1 MFESGEEIE
10 DKMHKF
16 KYDIEKE
23 TGIPWKK
30 KKSYRYLYTL
40 ACQKGVILRAFKR
53 MKRGKSDRKDIQMVE
68 EDLDGWVEKI
78 QKIIQNT
85 KPAGWKVENPELEF
99 KPPKHNPVIIKEAG
113 KTRVIYVPTMV
124 ELWIQHVIV
133 LILEPIIQGSSYH
146 HSYSSF
152 PKRGSH
158 RGMKAMKRWI
168 QSGKGI
174 RNFAQC
180 DI

>member
-1 MFESGEEIE
+1 MSESGEEIE

-78 QKIIQNT
+78 QKITIIFIAWLVPIVGPIIILAVLNED
-85 KPAGWKVENPELEF
+85 K
-99 KPPKHNPVIIKEAG
+99 VIIKYRPGIPLLDYIFLSAVFVQKIG
-113 KTRVIYVPTMV
+113 QSDGVIDF
-124 ELWIQHVIV
+124 
-133 LILEPIIQGSSYH
+133 G
-146 HSYSSF
+146 
-152 PKRGSH
+152 
-158 RGMKAMKRWI
+158 
-168 QSGKGI
+168 
-174 RNFAQC
+174 
-180 DI
+180 DIGGGGGGDSDGD

>member
-1 MFESGEEIE
+1 
-10 DKMHKF
+10 MHKF

-113 KTRVIYVPTMV
+113 KTRVIYVDTARYCANSGADYSREQLPSQLFVFSQAWITSGNESDEKMDSVWERYPEFCTVRYPTF
-124 ELWIQHVIV
+124 L
-133 LILEPIIQGSSYH
+133 
-146 HSYSSF
+146 
-152 PKRGSH
+152 
-158 RGMKAMKRWI
+158 
-168 QSGKGI
+168 
-174 RNFAQC
+174 
-180 DI
+180 

>member
-1 MFESGEEIE
+1 
-10 DKMHKF
+10 MHKF

-85 KPAGWKVENPELEF
+85 KPAGICYCK
-99 KPPKHNPVIIKEAG
+99 
-113 KTRVIYVPTMV
+113 
-124 ELWIQHVIV
+124 
-133 LILEPIIQGSSYH
+133 
-146 HSYSSF
+146 
-152 PKRGSH
+152 
-158 RGMKAMKRWI
+158 
-168 QSGKGI
+168 I
-174 RNFAQC
+174 RNWNLNHQS
-180 DI
+180 ITRLL

>member
-68 EDLDGWVEKI
+68 KKRYLY
-78 QKIIQNT
+78 QLIIRL
-85 KPAGWKVENPELEF
+85 G
-99 KPPKHNPVIIKEAG
+99 
-113 KTRVIYVPTMV
+113 
-124 ELWIQHVIV
+124 VIV
-133 LILEPIIQGSSYH
+133 MIY
-146 HSYSSF
+146 
-152 PKRGSH
+152 
-158 RGMKAMKRWI
+158 
-168 QSGKGI
+168 
-174 RNFAQC
+174 C
-180 DI
+180 

>member
-1 MFESGEEIE
+1 
-10 DKMHKF
+10 MHKF

-133 LILEPIIQGSSYH
+133 LFVFSQ
-146 HSYSSF
+146 
-152 PKRGSH
+152 
-158 RGMKAMKRWI
+158 AWI
-168 QSGKGI
+168 TSGNESDEKMDSVWE
-174 RNFAQC
+174 RYPEFC
-180 DI
+180 TVRYPTFL

>member
-68 EDLDGWVEKI
+68 EDLDGWVERI
-78 QKIIQNT
+78 RSQ
-85 KPAGWKVENPELEF
+85 PDGRWK
-99 KPPKHNPVIIKEAG
+99 
-113 KTRVIYVPTMV
+113 
-124 ELWIQHVIV
+124 
-133 LILEPIIQGSSYH
+133 
-146 HSYSSF
+146 
-152 PKRGSH
+152 
-158 RGMKAMKRWI
+158 
-168 QSGKGI
+168 I
-174 RNFAQC
+174 RNWNLNHQS
-180 DI
+180 ITRLL

>member
-1 MFESGEEIE
+1 
-10 DKMHKF
+10 MHKF

-85 KPAGWKVENPELEF
+85 KPADGGMENPELEF
-99 KPPKHNPVIIKEAG
+99 KPPKHNPVIIK
-113 KTRVIYVPTMV
+113 
-124 ELWIQHVIV
+124 
-133 LILEPIIQGSSYH
+133 
-146 HSYSSF
+146 
-152 PKRGSH
+152 
-158 RGMKAMKRWI
+158 
-168 QSGKGI
+168 
-174 RNFAQC
+174 
-180 DI
+180 